1 MKTRLGILISGTG
14 SNLQS
19 IAAACKNPDYPAE
32 IALVLTNQPEAKGI
46 TFAKKNGLA
55 TAVLAH
61 QAYET
66 RQTFE
71 QAMHEQLHLAKV
83 DLVCLAGFMRILS
96 PFLVSRWAGRM
107 LNIHPSLLPA
117 FPGLHTHR
125 RALEAGA
132 SLHGC
137 SVHQVTEG
145 LDEGPVQGQ
154 SALQVLANDTE
165 TSLQQRVLQLEH
177 QLYPQVIAKTCQQL
191 QQANL
196 GKSAARQNGSN

>member
-154 SALQVLANDTE
+154 STLQVLVNDTE